1 MIILEVE
8 PLDLGQDVRAVGLD
22 LVEGADREPI
32 RGEDAAQVWSLA
44 LPAIAGKEPW
54 VLDFF
59 SHLERVR
66 EFCQT
71 RNLEYREASKRSI
84 VIPALQPDALRD
96 LFQRFEAET
105 FGMRAGSRLGTPD
118 AVVENELARHGVDA
132 YHTAYPNYFF
142 CGVCNFEDGSAV
154 VLSGN
159 LWASEIVRRVRPIL
173 DGLEIQ
179 VRLAPNFN

>member
-1 MIILEVE
+1 MIVLEIE

-22 LVEGADREPI
+22 LVEGTDREPV
-32 RGEDAAQVWSLA
+32 RGEDAARVWSLA

-84 VIPALQPDALRD
+84 VIPALQPDTLRD
-96 LFQRFEAET
+96 LFQRFETEA

-118 AVVENELARHGVDA
+118 PAVENELARHGVDA
-132 YHTAYPNYFF
+132 YHAAYPNYFF

-159 LWASEIVRRVRPIL
+159 LWASEIARRVRPIL
-173 DGLEIQ
+173 GGLEIQ
-179 VRLAPNFN
+179 VRLAPALS